1 MALTKQQLQTVRR
14 AIDARHRALAVE
26 LRSDAARSRQET
38 FSAIAGTVIDSA
50 DESVADLL
58 SDLNNAELSR
68 DLAGLSA
75 LEEARSRLAEGG
87 FGICADCEA
96 DIPFERLSAQ
106 PTALRCIDCQRVHEK
121 TFAHPNEPKL

>member
-14 AIDARHRALAVE
+14 AIDARHRALAEE
-26 LRSDAARSRQET
+26 LRGDAARSREET
-38 FSAIAGTVIDSA
+38 FGAIAGTVTDTA

-75 LEEARSRLAEGG
+75 LEEARSRLAKGV
-87 FGICADCEA
+87 FGVCADCDV